1 MNKEYLRKGRT
12 GQKQKTREKILLAA
26 KELQERDD
34 EFTLEKV
41 AEHAGVSRATIYR
54 YYSDKDVLSAEA
66 VLDMRTLT
74 PAQILEDYQ
83 DADLEST
90 LLGIQEYYNK
100 LTIDNERAFRK
111 YLSVLLN
118 PDNQVSL
125 RGARR
130 VRTLTE
136 AIEQKKAPISAA
148 DRNRLVYLATLMMGV
163 EAFIV
168 TRDVC
173 RLDEKA
179 SEDVLQWGLKTLLK
193 GITREEQ

>member
-1 MNKEYLRKGRT
+1 MSKEYLRKGRT
-12 GQKQKTREKILLAA
+12 GQKQKTREKILQAA
-26 KELQERDD
+26 KELQDRDD

-74 PAQILEDYQ
+74 PKQILTSYR

-130 VRTLTE
+130 VQTLAQALAE
-136 AIEQKKAPISAA
+136 KEAPISSA
-148 DRNRLVYLATLMMGV
+148 DRQKLIYLATLMMGV

-173 RLDEKA
+173 RLDEKT
-179 SEDVLQWGLKTLLK
+179 SQEVLQWGLKTLLK
-193 GITREEQ
+193 GISREDH